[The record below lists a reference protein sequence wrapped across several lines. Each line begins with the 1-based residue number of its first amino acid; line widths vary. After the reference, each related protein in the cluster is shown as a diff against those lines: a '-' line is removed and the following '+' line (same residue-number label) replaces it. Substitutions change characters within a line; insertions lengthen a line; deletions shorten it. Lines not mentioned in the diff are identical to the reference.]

1 MTTPHTPGPWI
12 VDDWLVRPQD
22 MRDQL
27 DNDSEWVAV
36 GIGDEDGYAESV
48 AYCHLA
54 NARLI
59 AAAPELL
66 HALQLVMTW
75 NGIYDQSVA
84 SAPKAIAEFNMKVGD
99 KIRSAISKATTP

>member
-1 MTTPHTPGPWI
+1 MNTSHTPGPWI

-59 AAAPELL
+59 AAAPQLLEQCILLCDAIESFSAGDRWPEL
-66 HALQLVMTW
+66 
-75 NGIYDQSVA
+75 D
-84 SAPKAIAEFNMKVGD
+84 KARA
-99 KIRSAISKATTP
+99 AINLATGQIP

>member
-1 MTTPHTPGPWI
+1 MTTHTSGPWEA
-12 VDDWLVRPQD
+12 
-22 MRDQL
+22 
-27 DNDSEWVAV
+27 SC
-36 GIGDEDGYAESV
+36 IGYGSNIKPDIAWIGYGTSYPKEV
-48 AYCHLA
+48 HKA

-84 SAPKAIAEFNMKVGD
+84 SAPKAIAEFNMQVGD
-99 KIRSAISKATTP
+99 KIRSAISKATTQP